1 MTRIDH
7 TAPFNLTTLT
17 DAQLAEFVKVSQLSA
32 DNYQRL
38 AALHQR
44 AADSY
49 RKEQRRRKRAAKKEA
64 A

>member
-17 DAQLAEFVKVSQLSA
+17 DAQLAEFVKVAQGRA
-32 DNYQRL
+32 DSYQRL
-38 AALHQR
+38 AAAHQR

-49 RKEQRRRKRAAKKEA
+49 RKELRRRKRAAKKEVA
-64 A
+64 